1 MSCEGAVPHSV
12 PHPAPPKAKG
22 ESGPSGLKGH
32 EVEDGVPGDGH
43 AGQRAFG
50 SASSAALRVR
60 THGTGL
66 PGRHG
71 PGLSLGGWRS
81 RGSRCG
87 KSSRG
92 LAPSGPMA
100 GCGWEKPGS
109 HQYSGATIYFYL
121 FLSDKLIQIRGL
133 TWFCGLF

>member
-1 MSCEGAVPHSV
+1 MPHCV

-66 PGRHG
+66 PGRDTAQG
-71 PGLSLGGWRS
+71 RP
-81 RGSRCG
+81 
-87 KSSRG
+87 RG
-92 LAPSGPMA
+92 LEVPR
-100 GCGWEKPGS
+100 E
-109 HQYSGATIYFYL
+109 QV
-121 FLSDKLIQIRGL
+121 R
-133 TWFCGLF
+133 